1 MTESILSEDEVKP
14 KKRSGYLFIDAG
26 CLFSVAAAAGKQ
38 PAFYGLGAMFIAI
51 GAANLKKA
59 K

>member
-1 MTESILSEDEVKP
+1 MPEDEVKP
-14 KKRSGYLFIDAG
+14 KKRSGYLFIAVG
-26 CLFSVAAAAGKQ
+26 CLFSVVAAAWKQ

-51 GAANLKKA
+51 SAANFKKT